1 MGKKR
6 TRASKTSRGERQ
18 SIAKSAVQMVR
29 RARSATTKLMNKT
42 DAWLAG
48 KNPWITI
55 PGPSPDKLFVRVRA
69 NTVYGDPKFAK
80 ANIFRTRGDY
90 E

>member
-6 TRASKTSRGERQ
+6 TRATKTSKGERN
-18 SIAKSAVQMVR
+18 SISKSAAQLVR
-29 RARSATTKLMNKT
+29 RNRSITDKLLNKAN
-42 DAWLAG
+42 AWLAG

-55 PGPSPDKLFVRVRA
+55 AGPSPDKLFVRVRA
-69 NTVYGDPKFAK
+69 NTLYGDPKHTRN
-80 ANIFRTRGDY
+80 ANIFRGRGD